1 MQNTFTMDIDKIYL
15 ERCLGNESKA
25 QEILY
30 RHYAPKMLALC
41 VRYSKSRE
49 EAEDI
54 LQEGFIKVFTKL
66 DDFRNEGS
74 LEGWIRRIMIN
85 TALNSHKKKSLLLQ
99 DINPELF
106 EQSRVEQP
114 LSLDYLSAEELR
126 KVIAGIPN
134 PYQLVFNLNAIEG
147 YTHKE
152 IGEMLHISTNT
163 SKSRLN
169 RARNIIQKRYLQ
181 IHSVSLS
188 NSYDRAIA

>member
-1 MQNTFTMDIDKIYL
+1 MDIDRKHL
-15 ERCLGNESKA
+15 ERCIGNEARA
-25 QEILY
+25 QENLY

-41 VRYSKSRE
+41 KRYARSNE

-85 TALNSHKKKSLLLQ
+85 TALNFHKRKSPSYQ
-99 DINPELF
+99 DLNPELF
-106 EQSRVEQP
+106 ELSRVEE
-114 LSLDYLSAEELR
+114 STSVEILSAEELET
-126 KVIAGIPN
+126 VIAQIPS
-134 PYQLVFNLNAIEG
+134 PYKTVFHLNAILG

-152 IGEMLHISTNT
+152 IGEMLNISTNT

-169 RARNIIQKRYLQ
+169 RARHIIQKRYFN
-181 IHSVSLS
+181 IYSTAISPT
-188 NSYDRAIA
+188 YGRAIA